1 MNPLILEL
9 IPRYGTLTFQV
20 VYYTQL
26 TPKILLLASLVG
38 PKADLALPTQR
49 LKDSKTQKMN
59 QSLDTSRLR
68 LAVVLFRTG

>member
-1 MNPLILEL
+1 MNPLILEP

-26 TPKILLLASLVG
+26 TPRILLLASLVG

-49 LKDSKTQKMN
+49 MKR
-59 QSLDTSRLR
+59 SLDASQLH
-68 LAVVLFRTG
+68 LACPKIILLFSSAEGL